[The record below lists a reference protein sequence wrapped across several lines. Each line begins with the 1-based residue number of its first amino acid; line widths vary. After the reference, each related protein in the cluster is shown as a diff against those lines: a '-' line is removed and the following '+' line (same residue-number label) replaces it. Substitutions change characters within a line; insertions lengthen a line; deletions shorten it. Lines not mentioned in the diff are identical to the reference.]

1 MVDKLGLKTTKHPY
15 KYKLQCLND
24 GGELKVMRHVV
35 VPFSIGKYKDELDKA
50 ITSSASSFK
59 LNSALVSSTLAQAA
73 QLRLISTGVT
83 ESVLRQLDA
92 VLHEG
97 REYAYNLPRSVTFKE
112 TSFQQVTSY
121 HMLSTFLQVLIA
133 CAFEVFF
140 NISSSSSC
148 EGDRLHTPACLDH
161 SGNDCPNKSYFQ
173 EKILRDMLSEFMS
186 SNDIETN
193 DLKHGEDVT
202 CESFAEDIFVEDKIP
217 PTPQSFNEI
226 QNCCEDDVRNVLPC
240 DQEKE
245 LLKLFDASNK
255 DQINA
260 CIGGLKRC
268 ILDKKLK
275 LFVKSEK
282 DKPRAKQHDTSGSTY
297 RGKPSL
303 TKPRSSFNFCEE
315 RVDFMFDFYGYPEE
329 HQVSLVT
336 LIFKNYAAIW
346 WQNICRNGE
355 TKIRTW
361 AELKKVMR
369 EIFAPIHYLRN
380 IRHMREKRDH
390 DAREGKEKVEI
401 VSTDEH
407 EVSKRHVTSP
417 SFVLPKDDKEN
428 FNPKEQGEDVTL
440 PSEEDKVD
448 DHPKENTFKDALH
461 SKGTSDS
468 LHISSTSSKQEESDI
483 ETLSQE
489 DNFVD
494 LSCEVVSP
502 IIAFLA
508 PLPKE
513 SKCDSN
519 HSFNSCSTF
528 MLETPS
534 PFKQLY
540 FANIFFK
547 RDMGSDLQ
555 KTENKEAESEKSLIN
570 GPNLD
575 FVEPLRGA
583 QINHS
588 TYDKEAFSIHVVD
601 RSLTFGLDSR
611 ANPFEEW
618 GNDTCTRRVKL
629 HILEKKLKLFD
640 ASNKAQINA
649 RIGGLKRCILD
660 KKLKLFAKSRKSSK
674 LRRLFGWD
682 PGIFGMIC
690 LLKTCPAVNYL
701 SNAS

>member
-1 MVDKLGLKTTKHPY
+1 MLRRDKH
-15 KYKLQCLND
+15 
-24 GGELKVMRHVV
+24 
-35 VPFSIGKYKDELDKA
+35 
-50 ITSSASSFK
+50 
-59 LNSALVSSTLAQAA
+59 
-73 QLRLISTGVT
+73 
-83 ESVLRQLDA
+83 
-92 VLHEG
+92 
-97 REYAYNLPRSVTFKE
+97 
-112 TSFQQVTSY
+112 
-121 HMLSTFLQVLIA
+121 
-133 CAFEVFF
+133 
-140 NISSSSSC
+140 
-148 EGDRLHTPACLDH
+148 
-161 SGNDCPNKSYFQ
+161 
-173 EKILRDMLSEFMS
+173 
-186 SNDIETN
+186 
-193 DLKHGEDVT
+193 
-202 CESFAEDIFVEDKIP
+202 
-217 PTPQSFNEI
+217 
-226 QNCCEDDVRNVLPC
+226 
-240 DQEKE
+240 
-245 LLKLFDASNK
+245 
-255 DQINA
+255 
-260 CIGGLKRC
+260 
-268 ILDKKLK
+268 
-275 LFVKSEK
+275 
-282 DKPRAKQHDTSGSTY
+282 RAKQHDTSGSTY

-315 RVDFMFDFYGYPEE
+315 RRTKSRQTEHTLAIPNFKIPSFEGKYDPDGYCDWENKVDIMFDFYGYPEE
-329 HQVSLVT
+329 DQVSLVT

-369 EIFAPIHYLRN
+369 ERFAPIHYLRN
-380 IRHMREKRDH
+380 IIRMREKRDH

-401 VSTDEH
+401 VSTYEH
-407 EVSKRHVTSP
+407 EVSKRYATST

-428 FNPKEQGEDVTL
+428 FYPKEQGEDVTL

-448 DHPKENTFKDALH
+448 DHPKENIFEDAPH

-483 ETLSQE
+483 EPISQE
-489 DNFVD
+489 DNVVD
-494 LSCEVVSP
+494 LSCEVVSLL
-502 IIAFLA
+502 IAFLA

-519 HSFNSCSTF
+519 HSFNSCSPF

-555 KTENKEAESEKSLIN
+555 NTENKEAESEKSLIN
-570 GPNLD
+570 GPNLVSEKEHDVKVKRCSNEKAKKKKKMKRDFFHNTIVSSSFLLSLQD

-588 TYDKEAFSIHVVD
+588 TYDKEAFSIHGDD

-618 GNDTCTRRVKL
+618 GNDTCMRRLKL
-629 HILEKKLKLFD
+629 HILDKKLNFFD
-640 ASNKAQINA
+640 ARNKTQINA

-660 KKLKLFAKSRKSSK
+660 NKMKLFVKFGKSAN

-682 PGIFGMIC
+682 PSIFGMIF
-690 LLKTCPAVNYL
+690 LLETCPAVNYL